1 MAITLGDISFTGMS
15 GTLQRP
21 KPVFEKY
28 TRLGDKQVYMQRLRS
43 ESQDSQIEA
52 WVIFDT
58 YEACRA
64 HERAL
69 SANVGIPLVFTFHEE
84 LPIFGVFVTDY
95 TYTIKAGAKS
105 KFLLRYNLTIVCDEI
120 SGVEG

>member
-1 MAITLGDISFTGMS
+1 MAITLGDISFDGMR

-28 TRLGDKQVYMQRLRS
+28 TRLGADQVYMQRLRT
-43 ESQDSQIEA
+43 ESQDSSIEA
-52 WVIFDT
+52 WKICNSFE
-58 YEACRA
+58 EARS

-69 SANVGIPLVFTFHEE
+69 RHNVGIPLVFTFHEE
-84 LPIFGVFVTDY
+84 LPIFGVFLTDY
-95 TYTIKAGAKS
+95 SHSIKAGANS
-105 KFLLRYNLTIVCDEI
+105 KFLLTYTLSIVCDEI